1 MMPIQ
6 LTESQQQA
14 LQEEQA
20 AAPRVVDP
28 RTNST
33 YVLISEKEYEAI
45 REILEEERQQRAIHA
60 VGLRN
65 AAGRM
70 DETP

>member
-6 LTESQQQA
+6 LTESQQRELQA
-14 LQEEQA
+14 EPSAVPL
-20 AAPRVVDP
+20 VIDP
-28 RTNST
+28 GTNTT
-33 YVLISEKEYEAI
+33 YVLISQKEYEAI
-45 REILEEERQQRAIHA
+45 REILEEERRQRIIHA

-70 DETP
+70 EEAP